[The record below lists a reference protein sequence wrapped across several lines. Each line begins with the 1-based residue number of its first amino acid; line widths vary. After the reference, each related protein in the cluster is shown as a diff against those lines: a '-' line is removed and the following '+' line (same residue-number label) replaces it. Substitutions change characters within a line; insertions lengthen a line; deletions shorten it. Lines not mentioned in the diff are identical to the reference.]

1 MVYAPASPRRKGF
14 SPWVLLVVPQAAF
27 DCTPVCSDHWR
38 KNLPVVGQSARAVSI
53 DLLGY
58 GYSDKPDPRDFPT
71 NSLYCFETWG
81 AQLLDFID
89 WRFGGEPAFIITN
102 SVGGACKFGLAALDA
117 ALPGLPWVHAPGQ
130 QSHGQVITEM
140 RILLMATR

>member
-1 MVYAPASPRRKGF
+1 
-14 SPWVLLVVPQAAF
+14 
-27 DCTPVCSDHWR
+27 
-38 KNLPVVGQSARAVSI
+38 LPVVGQSARAVSI

-102 SVGGACKFGLAALDA
+102 SVGGACNVGWPHPMPHCLVCLGF
-117 ALPGLPWVHAPGQ
+117 
-130 QSHGQVITEM
+130 M
-140 RILLMATR
+140 LLGSNPTGKSLLK